1 METRSNKKIAVIG
14 LKGLPAYG
22 GAAAVGE
29 NIISEIKN
37 EYEFT
42 VYSTASHTRLR
53 TGYYNGFKQ
62 IVFKKLPFKK
72 INTLYYYIV
81 SAIHAVLF
89 GRYDLIHLHHRDA
102 AFIIPL
108 LKIKYKVIVTTHGS
122 FGVLDK
128 WKHFSWFLKL
138 NEKYFVPKADIVC
151 CVSMNEKR
159 NYKLNTNIEPIY
171 IPNGIRDIDIDSIKN
186 LINKNYIF
194 FAAGRILKS
203 KGLDIL
209 LDSLNIISY
218 SGELLIAGDMEQTN
232 NYKKTILSK
241 AKGLNVVFL
250 GLIKEKDLLYSYL
263 YNAKLFVY
271 PSSIEAMSMMLL
283 EAATCKVPI
292 ICSDII
298 ENKDVFSDNEVLF
311 FKTNS
316 SDDLAK
322 KIDWAINNPIEM
334 NSKALNAYLKLKQ
347 FYSWDSIAHRY
358 SELYKSLK

>member
-1 METRSNKKIAVIG
+1 
-14 LKGLPAYG
+14 
-22 GAAAVGE
+22 
-29 NIISEIKN
+29 
-37 EYEFT
+37 
-42 VYSTASHTRLR
+42 
-53 TGYYNGFKQ
+53 
-62 IVFKKLPFKK
+62 
-72 INTLYYYIV
+72 
-81 SAIHAVLF
+81 
-89 GRYDLIHLHHRDA
+89 
-102 AFIIPL
+102 
-108 LKIKYKVIVTTHGS
+108 
-122 FGVLDK
+122 
-128 WKHFSWFLKL
+128 
-138 NEKYFVPKADIVC
+138 
-151 CVSMNEKR
+151 MNEKR